1 MQGVWFKDENKETV
15 IINETLDEKAYRE
28 HCEFVKKN
36 RGWQKQLFHLQL
48 YRLMI

>member
-36 RGWQKQLFHLQL
+36 RGW
-48 YRLMI
+48 